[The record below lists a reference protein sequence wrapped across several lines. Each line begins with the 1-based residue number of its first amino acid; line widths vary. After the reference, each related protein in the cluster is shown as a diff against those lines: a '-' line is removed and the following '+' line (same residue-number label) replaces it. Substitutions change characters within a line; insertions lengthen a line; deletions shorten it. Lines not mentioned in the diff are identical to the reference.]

1 MHAYESFHIYSKY
14 SSCDSTRVLKEKQK
28 RSIQDTRLTMVPN
41 TFINT
46 LFLCLLNVIFMV
58 AGIFLNTVTIISLR
72 KLSKLRKKLCD
83 FTILL
88 LSCFDLA
95 VVTITHPVIILSTIF
110 WSNKDCSERREQVK
124 IYICILP
131 HAFSMVALL
140 TLNIERFLGL
150 TFPIFHRTSV
160 TKKKLLTL
168 QAFLTILLSGQI
180 VLFLNN
186 LKILSHVFV
195 TADLF
200 VLLSLFIYFNYKM
213 FIIAKSKFRNKD
225 VAPATAMSRDEGRKL
240 RMLNFKTILTCS
252 LAVACF
258 FICSS
263 PQIIFSALRLTSETP
278 LYDRQVVLFNLWA
291 LTFVSMNSTFNCLIF
306 FWKNSILR
314 REGVK
319 IVKHLLT
326 ARS

>member
-1 MHAYESFHIYSKY
+1 M
-14 SSCDSTRVLKEKQK
+14 
-28 RSIQDTRLTMVPN
+28 
-41 TFINT
+41 
-46 LFLCLLNVIFMV
+46 
-58 AGIFLNTVTIISLR
+58 
-72 KLSKLRKKLCD
+72 
-83 FTILL
+83 
-88 LSCFDLA
+88 
-95 VVTITHPVIILSTIF
+95 
-110 WSNKDCSERREQVK
+110 
-124 IYICILP
+124 
-131 HAFSMVALL
+131 
-140 TLNIERFLGL
+140 
-150 TFPIFHRTSV
+150 
-160 TKKKLLTL
+160 KKLLTL

-195 TADLF
+195 MADLF
-200 VLLSLFIYFNYKM
+200 VLLFLFIYFNYKM

-240 RMLNFKTILTCS
+240 RMLNFKTILTFS

-291 LTFVSMNSTFNCLIF
+291 LAFVSTNSTFNCLIF

>member
-1 MHAYESFHIYSKY
+1 
-14 SSCDSTRVLKEKQK
+14 
-28 RSIQDTRLTMVPN
+28 MVPS

-46 LFLCLLNVIFMV
+46 LFLCLLNVIFML
-58 AGIFLNTVTIISLR
+58 AGIFLNTVVIISLR

-83 FTILL
+83 FTIIL

-110 WSNKDCSERREQVK
+110 WSNEDCSERREQVK
-124 IYICILP
+124 VYVCILP

-160 TKKKLLTL
+160 TMKKLLTL

-195 TADLF
+195 MADLF
-200 VLLSLFIYFNYKM
+200 VLLFLFIYFNYKM

-240 RMLNFKTILTCS
+240 RMLNFKTILTFS

-291 LTFVSMNSTFNCLIF
+291 LAFVSTNSTFNCLIF